1 MRIPVLLTALVGFL
15 ILGSW
20 VESRAQWSVDV
31 ESGLAVNGY
40 NDVRIPGSTGT
51 SISLTDDLHSDAQGF
66 WRVRIGRRFGER
78 HKLSLLIA
86 PLRLQAEGRLS
97 HPIVFTSVIFP
108 AGTELRSLYR
118 FDSYRLTY
126 AYDVYR
132 RKTLRIAAGA
142 TAKIRDAA
150 IRLTSDAQVAE
161 KSNTG
166 FVPLL
171 HLAVDW
177 DVSGR
182 LRVVLDVDALAAPQG
197 RAEDV
202 LLALSGRLNESLH
215 LRAGYRMLEGGA
227 DNDEVYNFTLV
238 NYALVGIAW
247 EF

>member
-1 MRIPVLLTALVGFL
+1 MRLRILAVAAATSLTVG
-15 ILGSW
+15 SS
-20 VESRAQWSVDV
+20 VESRAQWTVDF
-31 ESGLAVNGY
+31 ESGVAVSGY
-40 NDVRIPGSTGT
+40 NDVGIPGSTGT
-51 SISLTDDLHSDAQGF
+51 RFSLTDDLDSDPRAF
-66 WRVRIGRRFGER
+66 WRVRIERRFGER
-78 HKLSLLIA
+78 HQLSLLIA
-86 PLRLQAEGRLS
+86 PLRLQAEGRVS
-97 HPIVFTSVIFP
+97 HPIVFANATFP
-108 AGTELRSLYR
+108 AATELRSLYR

-177 DVSGR
+177 DVSHR
-182 LRVVLDVDALAAPQG
+182 LRMVLDVDALAAPQG
-197 RAEDV
+197 RAEDI
-202 LLALSGRLNESLH
+202 LLALSGRLNDSLR

-227 DNDEVYNFTLV
+227 DNDEVYNFTMI
-238 NYALVGIAW
+238 NYVLVGLVC

>member
-1 MRIPVLLTALVGFL
+1 MRVQALGVAAAISLTF
-15 ILGSW
+15 GSSA
-20 VESRAQWSVDV
+20 ESRAQWTLDF
-31 ESGLAVNGY
+31 ESGVAVGGY
-40 NDVRIPGSTGT
+40 NDVGIPGTTGT
-51 SISLTDDLHSDAQGF
+51 RFSLTDDFDPDPQAF
-66 WRVRIGRRFGER
+66 WRMRVGRRFGER
-78 HKLSLLIA
+78 HRLSLLIA
-86 PLRLQAEGRLS
+86 PLRLQADGRPS
-97 HPIVFTSVIFP
+97 HSITFTNVTFP
-108 AGTELRSLYR
+108 AETELRSLYR

-132 RKTLRIAAGA
+132 RKMLRIAAGA

-177 DVSGR
+177 DVSSR

-197 RAEDV
+197 RAEDI
-202 LLALSGRLNESLH
+202 LLALSGRLNDSLG

-238 NYALVGIAW
+238 NYALVGMAW